1 VKVNFLT
8 ENTVEITLEVT
19 STYNKSR
26 EGRTIFGNAYMIEQF
41 ESQHPNKKVLKVL
54 KGHQLDNFT
63 KTGTFSGTWLF
74 ELEKPPAP
82 KKVITPPKKQNTKK
96 KKTILK

>member
-8 ENTVEITLEVT
+8 ENTVEITLEVV
-19 STYNKSR
+19 SRYNKSR

-63 KTGTFSGTWLF
+63 KTGTFSGTWVF

-82 KKVITPPKKQNTKK
+82 KKVATPKKQSTKK
-96 KKTILK
+96 KKTSLK

>member
-1 VKVNFLT
+1 MKINFLT
-8 ENTVEITLEVT
+8 ENTVEITLEVI

-26 EGRTIFGNAYMIEQF
+26 EGRAIFGNAYVIEQF

-63 KTGTFSGTWLF
+63 KTGTFSGTWVF
-74 ELEKPPAP
+74 ELERPPAP
-82 KKVITPPKKQNTKK
+82 KKVTTPKRQDTKK
-96 KKTILK
+96 KKASLK

>member
-1 VKVNFLT
+1 
-8 ENTVEITLEVT
+8 
-19 STYNKSR
+19 
-26 EGRTIFGNAYMIEQF
+26 MIEQF

-63 KTGTFSGTWLF
+63 KTGTFSGTWVF

-82 KKVITPPKKQNTKK
+82 KKVATPKKQSTKK
-96 KKTILK
+96 KKTSLK

>member
-8 ENTVEITLEVT
+8 ENTVEITLEVV
-19 STYNKSR
+19 SRYNKSR
-26 EGRTIFGNAYMIEQF
+26 EGRTIFGNSYIIEQF
-41 ESQHPNKKVLKVL
+41 ESQHPSKKVLKVL

-63 KTGTFSGTWLF
+63 KTGTFSGTWVL

-82 KKVITPPKKQNTKK
+82 KKVATPKKQSTKK
-96 KKTILK
+96 KKTSLK

>member
-1 VKVNFLT
+1 MKVNFLT
-8 ENTVEITLEVT
+8 ENTVEITLEMV

-26 EGRTIFGNAYMIEQF
+26 DGRTIFGNAYVIEQF

-63 KTGTFSGTWLF
+63 KTGTFSGTWVF
-74 ELEKPPAP
+74 ELEKPPEP
-82 KKVITPPKKQNTKK
+82 KEVITPKRQIIKK
-96 KKTILK
+96 KKTPLK